1 MQHQLILVVG
11 LLLTTCLPGEAQTL
25 ATRVFVA
32 PARPEQAMTFVRPS
46 PTRAPQKASL
56 TAGQPRK
63 PAAQFTVLITP
74 AYMPDRGRESQ
85 SLQAVVRTPLL
96 TESRVTIVQFCRGRL
111 QLDRFESTL
120 HMQNVHL
127 GPPGFGGL
135 FPIHDQAGLA
145 SSASLEGI
153 SLVFRFGRNAQ
164 VRSQPQVWRCLGL
177 IRGNSRGCPL

>member
-11 LLLTTCLPGEAQTL
+11 LLLSSCLPGEAQTL

-32 PARPEQAMTFVRPS
+32 RVRPKVTTTPVRVS
-46 PTRAPQKASL
+46 LTHFPPRDSL

-63 PAAQFTVLITP
+63 PVAQPIVFVMS
-74 AYMPDRGRESQ
+74 APDRRPESQ
-85 SLQAVVRTPLL
+85 LLQEVVRTPLL
-96 TESRVTIVQFCRGRL
+96 TESRMAVIQFWRGRL

-120 HMQNVHL
+120 HMQDVQL
-127 GPPGFGGL
+127 GPSGFGGL
-135 FPIHDQAGLA
+135 PPMHDQASLA
-145 SSASLEGI
+145 SSANLKGI

-164 VRSQPQVWRCLGL
+164 VTSQPQAWRCLGL

>member
-11 LLLTTCLPGEAQTL
+11 LLLGSCLPGEAQTL
-25 ATRVFVA
+25 PTRVFVA
-32 PARPEQAMTFVRPS
+32 RPELTMTLVRTS
-46 PTRAPQKASL
+46 LNLTPQKASL

-63 PAAQFTVLITP
+63 PVAQFTVLIIP
-74 AYMPDRGRESQ
+74 AYVPDRRPESQ
-85 SLQAVVRTPLL
+85 SLREVVRTPLL
-96 TESRVTIVQFCRGRL
+96 TESRMTIAQFCRGRL

-135 FPIHDQAGLA
+135 SPIHDQAGLA
-145 SSASLEGI
+145 SSASLQGI

-164 VRSQPQVWRCLGL
+164 VRSQAQIWRCLGL
-177 IRGNSRGCPL
+177 IRGNIRGCPL